1 MDALLFTFS
10 GAAILAV
17 AGLILDAFNRR
28 DERRRQRD
36 SK

>member
-1 MDALLFTFS
+1 VDALLFTFS

-17 AGLILDAFNRR
+17 AGLILDALNRR
-28 DERRRQRD
+28 DERRRQSG

>member
-1 MDALLFTFS
+1 VDALLFTFS

-17 AGLILDAFNRR
+17 AGLILDALNRR

>member
-1 MDALLFTFS
+1 MDGLLFTFS

-17 AGLILDAFNRR
+17 AGLILHALNLR
-28 DERRRQRD
+28 DERRERD

>member
-1 MDALLFTFS
+1 MDGLLFTFS

-17 AGLILDAFNRR
+17 AGLILHALNVR
-28 DERRRQRD
+28 DDRRQRR